1 MKLKE
6 IELVKEK
13 IENFFKNDKYKN
25 LRLFGYVLIGLYVID
40 KICNKGDKLLESK
53 QDYLQRVLDSHR
65 MAHIDELL
73 SKYQDKRKEVKEL
86 IESNYKG
93 KIYNPLNS
101 GSYAKYTAINCKFD
115 LDLVTPFKKDSFST
129 LEELFDDVYELLY
142 EEYSYVADIRKQKV
156 SIGIDFYA
164 DEDDDV
170 INLDI
175 VPGRE
180 LNQDKYREDKKL
192 NLFVNSRFGLLSEKT
207 HIQTNIDSQIQH
219 IKAKENE
226 RKIIRLLKIWKY
238 RNSKQYKSFLLE
250 LITIKAFSKTTI
262 NGNLWNQLK
271 CVMEYIR
278 DNVNQEGFSLI
289 DPGNSNNNVIETLTE
304 HEREQFSNEMKRIIE
319 NIEDDENDIKI
330 YFPMN
335 EEFEEDNSENR
346 YGVKE
351 GSASLA
357 SIPPDTRFG

>member
-1 MKLKE
+1 
-6 IELVKEK
+6 
-13 IENFFKNDKYKN
+13 
-25 LRLFGYVLIGLYVID
+25 
-40 KICNKGDKLLESK
+40 
-53 QDYLQRVLDSHR
+53 

-101 GSYAKYTAINCKFD
+101 GSYAKSTAINCKFD
-115 LDLVTPFKKDSFST
+115 LDVVVPFKRSSFNT

-142 EEYSYVADIRKQKV
+142 EKYYDVATVRKQKV
-156 SIGIDFYA
+156 SIGIEFYS
-164 DEDDDV
+164 DEDGDV

-180 LNQDKYREDKKL
+180 LNEDKYIEDKKL
-192 NLFVNSRFGLLSEKT
+192 NLYVNSQFGLLAKNT
-207 HIQTNIDSQIQH
+207 YIQTNIDAQIQH
-219 IKAKENE
+219 IKAKQNE

-238 RNSKQYKSFLLE
+238 RNSEKYKSFLIE
-250 LITIKAFSKTTI
+250 LITIKAFDKSYI
-262 NGNLWNQLK
+262 NGNLWEQLK
-271 CVMEYIR
+271 SVMEYIEN
-278 DNVNQEGFSLI
+278 NVNQENFTLK

-304 HEREQFSNEMKRIIE
+304 YEREEFSNDMRRIIK

-357 SIPPDTRFG
+357 SVPPDTRFG